1 MLQYS
6 DTLIMGFNFDKD
18 LLLFSVFC
26 YGLFVLLIRRAKIKF
41 EQKNLNVILRKKK
54 VYWEAQFLIL
64 RWKKVKPNKHL
75 PIVHAIDFDYVYI
88 FIID

>member
-18 LLLFSVFC
+18 LLLFSVFF

-41 EQKNLNVILRKKK
+41 EQKNLNVILRKEN
-54 VYWEAQFLIL
+54 VL
-64 RWKKVKPNKHL
+64 RSTISHSEVEKGETKQTLTHCICN
-75 PIVHAIDFDYVYI
+75 
-88 FIID
+88 